1 MSIMK
6 KINIIGIIGI
16 FVFVANVQ
24 LSIAQVQDF
33 NYRRSSVYSILL
45 KHSEQKYD
53 EAIADAFLDMA
64 IPDMFNDHDLSVKI
78 VAVPGKEF
86 VSQALIDQFMKENHV
101 ASRLVAKWF
110 DWDFQNGQCN
120 IELIKKRGLYDASEV
135 DKAMATKSFRGVSM
149 LEDAGE
155 ELIGNTFILVNDI
168 RYDLG
173 SIFNGGLLGGLTG
186 LASLRGFK
194 VQITTYL
201 YQLEWNEETAYD
213 FYENY
218 FSWEPDMAKRD
229 AFMKARGKY
238 KLKFIGSQES
248 KGKST
253 SSTGLSTP
261 HQMLM
266 KACQRALDENIATL
280 QTNFEAFKI
289 KVPLLSTKPITA
301 PIGKKEGITAESEFE
316 VLEKQMDKNGK
327 IVYKKVAVLVP
338 VEELIWDNR
347 YMAVE
352 EKAYNADLKYTTFKK
367 KSGGRLNPGMLIRQ
381 IK

>member
-1 MSIMK
+1 MK
-6 KINIIGIIGI
+6 KINIIGIIGL
-16 FVFVANVQ
+16 FVFVANIQ
-24 LSIAQVQDF
+24 LSIAQVQEFD
-33 NYRRSSVYSILL
+33 YRRSSVYSILL

-135 DKAMATKSFRGVSM
+135 DKAMAAKSFRGISM

-238 KLKFIGSQES
+238 RLKFIGSQES

-289 KVPLLSTKPITA
+289 KVPLLNTKPITA
-301 PIGKKEGITAESEFE
+301 PIGKKEGVTAESEFE

>member
-6 KINIIGIIGI
+6 KINIIGIIGL
-16 FVFVANVQ
+16 FVFVANIQ
-24 LSIAQVQDF
+24 LSIAQVQEFD
-33 NYRRSSVYSILL
+33 YRRSSVYSILL

-135 DKAMATKSFRGVSM
+135 DKAMAAKSFRGISM

-238 KLKFIGSQES
+238 RLKFIGSQES

-289 KVPLLSTKPITA
+289 KVPLLNTKPITA
-301 PIGKKEGITAESEFE
+301 PIGKKEGVTAESEFE

>member
-1 MSIMK
+1 MRISK
-6 KINIIGIIGI
+6 IIGLALMFLWMGI
-16 FVFVANVQ
+16 QAS
-24 LSIAQVQDF
+24 LAQEQDF
-33 NYRRSSVYSILL
+33 SYRRSSVYSILL

-53 EAIADAFLDMA
+53 EAIADAFMDMA
-64 IPDMFNDHDLSVKI
+64 IPDMFNDHDLSVKV

-86 VSQALIDQFMKENHV
+86 VSQALIDQFMEKNHV

-110 DWDFQNGQCN
+110 DWDFQNGQCG

-135 DKAMATKSFRGVSM
+135 DKAMASKSFRGVAM

-155 ELIGNTFILVNDI
+155 ELIGNTFVLVNDI

-186 LASLRGFK
+186 MASLRGFK

-201 YQLEWNEETAYD
+201 YQLIWNEETAYD

-218 FSWEPDMAKRD
+218 FSWEPDMARRD
-229 AFMKARGKY
+229 AFIKARGKY
-238 KLKFIGSQES
+238 KLKYIGSQES

-301 PIGKKEGITAESEFE
+301 PIGKKEGLTAESEFE
-316 VLEKQMDKNGK
+316 VLEKRVDKKGK
-327 IVYKKVAVLVP
+327 LTYERVGILVP
-338 VEELIWDNR
+338 IEELIWDNR